1 MVFNFPKYLVWV
13 VLLLSTELPLAQ
25 VPPPVI
31 VENNL
36 RVYPLD
42 AHARVLVDSSASLD
56 FEATHR
62 PDILE
67 KFRPFDSSSV
77 LLDPDRAYWLK
88 TQITAKD
95 NRTDTPT
102 DLIREFRL
110 CRAKEM
116 LEQKSGNVSEIA
128 LEVGYSSLSYFTRSF
143 KAAFGVLP
151 SEV

>member
-1 MVFNFPKYLVWV
+1 MVLNISKFIVLVLSAQMLIAQAPPD
-13 VLLLSTELPLAQ
+13 VL
-25 VPPPVI
+25 
-31 VENNL
+31 VENTL

-56 FEATHR
+56 FEAIHR

-128 LEVGYSSLSYFTRSF
+128 LEVGYSSLS
-143 KAAFGVLP
+143 
-151 SEV
+151 